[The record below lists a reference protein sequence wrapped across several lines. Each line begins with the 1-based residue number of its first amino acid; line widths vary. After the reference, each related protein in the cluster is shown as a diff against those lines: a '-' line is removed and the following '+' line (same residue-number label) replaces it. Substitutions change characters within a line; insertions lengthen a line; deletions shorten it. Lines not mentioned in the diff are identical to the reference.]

1 MFDPATVT
9 AAKGGTFVVNLLI
22 SGAQNVY
29 SVPVQM
35 NYDPARVQLINV
47 SNGGFL
53 SQDGQTV
60 ALVHREDET
69 TGTLIVTATRPPG
82 AGGVSGQGTVV
93 TLTFQAKTSGQTPLT
108 ITRGGARDPG
118 LQAITVNGA
127 QAAVIVQ

>member
-1 MFDPATVT
+1 M
-9 AAKGGTFVVNLLI
+9 NLLI

-29 SVPVQM
+29 SVPVQL
-35 NYDPARVQLINV
+35 NYNPKMLQLVNV

-53 SQDGQTV
+53 SQDGQAV
-60 ALVHREDET
+60 ALVHREDESV
-69 TGTLIVTATRPPG
+69 GQVQVTATRPPG

-93 TLTFQAKTSGQTPLT
+93 TMTFQAKTSGQTPLT

-127 QAAVIVQ
+127 QAAVTVE